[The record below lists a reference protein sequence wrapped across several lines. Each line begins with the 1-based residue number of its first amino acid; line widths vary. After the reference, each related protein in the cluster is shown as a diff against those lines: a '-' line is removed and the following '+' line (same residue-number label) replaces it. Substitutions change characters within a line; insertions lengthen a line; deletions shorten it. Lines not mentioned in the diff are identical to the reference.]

1 MGESQAA
8 GGGLGSSGMIP
19 WWPRQSLAH
28 VARPGVVLGSAECRS
43 WLQAQPQESTQPCI
57 FGRVVGVADDGGGVY
72 VLDAAL
78 IALPEGRQDA
88 GE

>member
-8 GGGLGSSGMIP
+8 GGGLGPSGMMP
-19 WWPRQSLAH
+19 WWPRRSLAH
-28 VARPGVVLGSAECRS
+28 VARPGVVLGSAACRS
-43 WLQAQPQESTQPCI
+43 WLQALSRESTQPFI

-72 VLDAAL
+72 VVDAAL
-78 IALPEGRQDA
+78 ITLPEGRQDA